1 MGNFIFESNKSE
13 HDIINVINSEIEYN
27 KDYLSDI
34 DFYGKT
40 PLAHAMD
47 SFNLFAVKI
56 LIEKFEVNKHQIVY
70 INNSNNSY
78 SVLEYANLIYQQQL
92 KINHDYFNKN
102 GSIKLTDN
110 DVIAKKIVE
119 YLNN

>member
-40 PLAHAMD
+40 PIAHAMD

-70 INNSNNSY
+70 INNSNNPY

-102 GSIKLTDN
+102 GTIKLTDN

>member
-40 PLAHAMD
+40 PLAHAID

-56 LIEKFEVNKHQIVY
+56 LIEKFEVDKHQIVY
-70 INNSNNSY
+70 VNNSNNSY

-102 GSIKLTDN
+102 NTIKLTDN
-110 DVIAKKIVE
+110 DVIVKKIVE